1 MYILRNGLLI
11 SSGKSCRSDI
21 LVSNG
26 KIAQIAEN
34 IDCDATSIDLGGRV
48 VSYGL
53 ADVHVHFRE
62 PGFSEKETIASGS
75 RAAARGGYTTV
86 CPMPNL
92 NPAPDSLETLALEQ
106 ELIRSQAVVEVLPFA
121 TITLGRRGRSLVDMK
136 ALRGSVA
143 GFSDDGSGVPSGPL
157 IREAMLE
164 CRECD
169 GIISAHC
176 EDMTQPPFSRESE
189 FEQVRRDCALA
200 LETGCRYH
208 VCHVSTAQ
216 SVDAVRKAKAAGA
229 RVSCETAP
237 HYLTLCQDDIQQD
250 DGRFRMNPPL
260 RTAADR
266 KALIEALQDGTIE
279 VIATDHA
286 PHTAEQKSRGYRGSA
301 MGIVGLETAFPVLY
315 TRLVLTGIITLEK
328 LFELLCDN
336 PRRIFSLGGGLK
348 VGQRADLA
356 IFDLDTEYTID
367 SSTFASKGRSTPFE
381 GWKVRGR
388 CVGTIFGGKM
398 VD

>member
-21 LVSNG
+21 LVSGG
-26 KIAQIAEN
+26 KIEQIAEN

-62 PGFSEKETIASGS
+62 PGFSEKETIATGS

-136 ALRGSVA
+136 ALKGSVA
-143 GFSDDGSGVPSGPL
+143 GFSDDGSGVPTGEL
-157 IREAMLE
+157 MRQAMLR

-176 EDMTQPPFSRESE
+176 EDMTREPFSRESE

-208 VCHVSTAQ
+208 VCHVSTAE
-216 SVDAVRKAKAAGA
+216 SVEAVRKAKAAGA
-229 RVSCETAP
+229 LVSCETAP
-237 HYLTLCQDDIQQD
+237 HYLTLCEDDILD
-250 DGRFRMNPPL
+250 EGRFRMNPPL

-266 KALIEALQDGTIE
+266 RALIEGIQDGTIE
-279 VIATDHA
+279 VVATDHA
-286 PHTAEQKSRGYRGSA
+286 PHTAEQKSRGYKGSA

-315 TRLVLTGIITLEK
+315 TRLVLTGVITLEK

-348 VGQRADLA
+348 EGQRADLA

-367 SSTFASKGRSTPFE
+367 SSTFASNGRSTPFE

-388 CVGTIFGGKM
+388 CVGTLVEGHR
-398 VD
+398 VE